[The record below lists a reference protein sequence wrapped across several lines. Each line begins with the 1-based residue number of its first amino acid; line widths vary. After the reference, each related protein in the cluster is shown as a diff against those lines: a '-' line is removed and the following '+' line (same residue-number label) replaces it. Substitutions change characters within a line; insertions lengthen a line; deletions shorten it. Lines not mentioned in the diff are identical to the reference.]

1 MRAFPVQAIGAA
13 GMYVYNPDEWEAKG
27 VSGSELADKDLKA
40 VLEGL
45 AKHLFGDV
53 EVCPYPHL
61 PQFGSF
67 YPKFFVTCGEG
78 EEHAIKNSQSVA
90 VATFQSRHVCPF

>member
-1 MRAFPVQAIGAA
+1 MRAFPVQAAGAA

-53 EVCPYPHL
+53 QVCSYLPP

-67 YPKFFVTCGEG
+67 YSYFLSDVVKVTL
-78 EEHAIKNSQSVA
+78 
-90 VATFQSRHVCPF
+90 ATFPIKACRPFLACLS

>member
-1 MRAFPVQAIGAA
+1 MARLSDKDQVWMRAFPVQATAAA

-27 VSGSELADKDLKA
+27 VLGSELADKDLKA

-53 EVCPYPHL
+53 EVCFTLHL
-61 PQFGSF
+61 PNLARFTLLCQMW
-67 YPKFFVTCGEG
+67 
-78 EEHAIKNSQSVA
+78 
-90 VATFQSRHVCPF
+90 